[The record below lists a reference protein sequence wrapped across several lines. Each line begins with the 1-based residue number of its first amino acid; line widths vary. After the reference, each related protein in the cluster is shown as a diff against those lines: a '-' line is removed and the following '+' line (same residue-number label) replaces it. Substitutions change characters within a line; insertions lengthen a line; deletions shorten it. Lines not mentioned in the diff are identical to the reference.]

1 MPAAVITGA
10 SSGIGLELAKLF
22 AAARYDL
29 VLVARRE
36 ETLRQVAGELSRR
49 HGVGAWPV
57 PADLASRDGCGSVA
71 REVQSRGVEVSA
83 LVNNAGFGFRG
94 LLVDTPLERALE
106 MIDVNVRALTH
117 LTRLLLPGMLAR
129 RAGRILNLA
138 STAAFQPGPLMSVYY
153 ATKAY
158 VLSFSVALAVELD
171 GTGVTSTALCPG
183 PTRTEFQ
190 KVARIEGSAIDAGAL
205 VMDAETVARIG
216 YRGMMRGKA
225 IVTPG
230 MLNQLLAIGTR
241 AVPRSWAARIAKM
254 SQEVRGRK
262 TA

>member
-29 VLVARRE
+29 MLVARRE
-36 ETLRQVAGELSRR
+36 KALHELAGELARR
-49 HGVGAWPV
+49 HGVSAWAV
-57 PADLASRDGCGSVA
+57 PADLATAEGCNMVV
-71 REVQSRGVEVSA
+71 REVEARGVDVGA
-83 LVNNAGFGFRG
+83 LVNDAGFGFRG
-94 LLVDTPLERALE
+94 LLVETPLERALE

-129 RAGRILNLA
+129 RRGRILNVA

-158 VLSFSVALAVELD
+158 VLSFSVALSVELD
-171 GTGVTSTALCPG
+171 RTGVTSTALCPG

-190 KVARIEGSAIDAGAL
+190 KVAGVEGTALAAGAL
-205 VMDAETVARIG
+205 VTDAEKVALLG
-216 YRGMMRGKA
+216 YRGMMKGKA

-230 MLNQLLAIGTR
+230 LVNRMVAIGNR
-241 AVPRSWAARIAKM
+241 AIPRTWAARLARL
-254 SQEVRGRK
+254 SQEVRGGQR
-262 TA
+262 T

>member
-36 ETLRQVAGELSRR
+36 KTLHEVAGELSRR
-49 HGVGAWPV
+49 HGVAAWPV
-57 PADLASRDGCGSVA
+57 PADLASADGCGAVV
-71 REVQSRGVEVSA
+71 REVEARGVEVGA

-94 LLVDTPLERALE
+94 LLVDTPLDRALE

-129 RAGRILNLA
+129 RAGRILNVA

-158 VLSFSVALAVELD
+158 VLSFSVALSVELD
-171 GTGVTSTALCPG
+171 RTGVTSTALCPG

-190 KVARIEGSAIDAGAL
+190 KIAGVEGTALAGRGLA
-205 VMDAETVARIG
+205 MDAETVALMG
-216 YRGMMRGKA
+216 YRGMMSGKT

-230 MLNQLLAIGTR
+230 ALNRLLALGTR
-241 AVPRSWAARIAKM
+241 AVPRSWAARLAKL
-254 SQEVRGRK
+254 SQEVRGKK